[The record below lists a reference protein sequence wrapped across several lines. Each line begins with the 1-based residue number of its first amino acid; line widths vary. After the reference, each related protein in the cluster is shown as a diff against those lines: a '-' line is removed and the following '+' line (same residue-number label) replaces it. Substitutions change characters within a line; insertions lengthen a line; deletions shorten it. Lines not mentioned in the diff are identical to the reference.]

1 MIKNYLKVAW
11 RNLTKNKTFSLL
23 NIIGLSVA
31 FGAAILLS
39 MTAFFELSYDKF
51 HKNIDAVYQIYH
63 TEQTPKGAVVSTSH
77 PEPLAITL
85 KEEVPGIQS
94 ITRHLEDN
102 ALVIRE
108 ETELN
113 LDGVWV
119 DKSFFS
125 MFSLPVL
132 EGDKNTIQE
141 KSSVA
146 ITQEAS
152 KRVFGDQ
159 QALGKTLNILVN
171 GEEKSFRVSSI
182 LKNIPENSSLD
193 FDIAIN
199 FENHGSYNQ
208 IKGEWDDRNHN
219 VYVQLD
225 KNVLPKSFENN
236 TAAYTKQHF
245 SEEIENAIRD
255 GAVKDKNGNYKQL
268 KLLPFK
274 DISFATFRK
283 GVAKVDKTLTYLIF
297 GVALLIL
304 IIACVNFTNMSIAN
318 STQRLKEFGMR
329 KTLGAPKKQLFLQLW
344 IESLLVFLASVG
356 IGLLLSVLFLDSF
369 KTMFNTNI
377 SFQDFNSLQ
386 IVLGFMAMVLLITF
400 ISGGYPAL
408 LMTRIG
414 TIQALKGKLNV
425 ERKPV
430 LRNALITVQ
439 FGISILLISGTLV
452 LWKQL
457 DFMRT
462 KDLGYNK
469 EYVISFPLNG
479 KKNSYEAVQLLRNE
493 LKGNPN
499 ILNVSASNNT
509 LGRGKDGSAYTS
521 ILGFDY
527 KGRGAKTN
535 MLVVDHDYIETL
547 DLELIKGRGF
557 DRAFAADSLSLV
569 INETMAKSLNEEDPL
584 AINIMMDDSVN
595 YKVIGVLKDYH
606 FEKLNRSIAPIT
618 LFMNKEWEMYYAY
631 VKVVPKNI
639 SASFDLVQN
648 AYARVEPNAE
658 FLGSFL
664 NENVDR
670 TFRRERELTTMITS
684 GSCIAIVLSCIGL
697 FAMSLLV
704 VTQRTKEIGIRKVIG
719 ANIASITYLLIRDF
733 LKLVIV
739 GFLIASPL
747 AWWLSKSWLEDY
759 AYRTNLSIWTFLVPG
774 AIALFIALLTISA
787 KTLNAAL
794 QNPTKS
800 LRTE

>member
-1 MIKNYLKVAW
+1 
-11 RNLTKNKTFSLL
+11 
-23 NIIGLSVA
+23 
-31 FGAAILLS
+31 
-39 MTAFFELSYDKF
+39 
-51 HKNIDAVYQIYH
+51 
-63 TEQTPKGAVVSTSH
+63 
-77 PEPLAITL
+77 
-85 KEEVPGIQS
+85 VPD
-94 ITRHLEDN
+94 H
-102 ALVIRE
+102 
-108 ETELN
+108 
-113 LDGVWV
+113 
-119 DKSFFS
+119 
-125 MFSLPVL
+125 
-132 EGDKNTIQE
+132 
-141 KSSVA
+141 
-146 ITQEAS
+146 
-152 KRVFGDQ
+152 
-159 QALGKTLNILVN
+159 
-171 GEEKSFRVSSI
+171 
-182 LKNIPENSSLD
+182 
-193 FDIAIN
+193 
-199 FENHGSYNQ
+199 
-208 IKGEWDDRNHN
+208 
-219 VYVQLD
+219 
-225 KNVLPKSFENN
+225 
-236 TAAYTKQHF
+236 
-245 SEEIENAIRD
+245 EI
-255 GAVKDKNGNYKQL
+255 KDKNGNYKQL

-274 DISFATFRK
+274 DVSFASFGK

-304 IIACVNFTNMSIAN
+304 IIACVNFTNMSIAG
-318 STQRLKEFGMR
+318 STRRLKEFGMR

-344 IESLLVFLASVG
+344 TESLIIFLVSIG

-369 KTMFNTNI
+369 KTIFNTNI
-377 SFQDFNSLQ
+377 SFEDFSSLQ
-386 IVLGFMAMVLLITF
+386 IVMGFMAMVLLITF

-414 TIQALKGKLNV
+414 TIQALKGKLNM
-425 ERKPV
+425 EKKPH

-457 DFMRT
+457 DYMRS

-469 EYVISFPLNG
+469 EHVISFPLNG
-479 KKNSYEAVQLLRNE
+479 KKSSYEAVQLLRNE
-493 LKGNPN
+493 LQGNPN
-499 ILNVSASNNT
+499 ILSVSASDNN

-527 KGRGAKTN
+527 KGRGVKTN
-535 MLVVDHDYIETL
+535 MLVVDHDYIKTL
-547 DLELIKGRGF
+547 DLKLVTGRGF
-557 DRAFAADSLSLV
+557 DRKFAADSLSLV
-569 INETMAKSLNEEDPL
+569 INETMAKSLNEENPL

-606 FEKLNRSIAPIT
+606 FEKLNKSIAPIT
-618 LFMNKEWEMYYAY
+618 LFMNKEWDMYYAY

-639 SASFDLVQN
+639 SASFDSVKN
-648 AYARVEPNAE
+648 AYARVEPNAP

-670 TFRRERELTTMITS
+670 TFRRERALTTMITS

-719 ANIASITYLLIRDF
+719 ANILSITYLLAKDF
-733 LKLVIV
+733 LKLVLV

-759 AYRTNLSIWTFLVPG
+759 AYRTSLSVWLLLVPG
-774 AIALFIALLTISA
+774 VIAFFIALLTISA